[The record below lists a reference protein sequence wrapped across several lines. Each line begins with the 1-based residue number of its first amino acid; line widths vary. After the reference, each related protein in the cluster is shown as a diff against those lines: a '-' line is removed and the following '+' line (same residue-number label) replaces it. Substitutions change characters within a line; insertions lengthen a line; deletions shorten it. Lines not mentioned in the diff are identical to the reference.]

1 MQYDLNK
8 TANSYFDQNHT
19 FFFGGGGLLLKKIKK
34 NWKNTGTSYNHND
47 TTINFIKVINII
59 QKV

>member
-8 TANSYFDQNHT
+8 TANSYFDH
-19 FFFGGGGLLLKKIKK
+19 FFFGGGDLLLKKIKK
-34 NWKNTGTSYNHND
+34 NWKNTGTSYNHDD

>member
-1 MQYDLNK
+1 MQYDLNN

-19 FFFGGGGLLLKKIKK
+19 FWGGDLLLKKIKK